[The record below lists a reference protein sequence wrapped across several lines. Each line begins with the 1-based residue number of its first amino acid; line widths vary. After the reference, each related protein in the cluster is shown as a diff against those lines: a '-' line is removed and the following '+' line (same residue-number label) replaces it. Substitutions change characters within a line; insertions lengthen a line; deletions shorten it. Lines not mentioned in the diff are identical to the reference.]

1 MVRFDCGLLGFACGF
16 ICLIGLVVYLRF
28 WCAFV
33 GWGFA
38 VVVVL
43 FCVLLLFNLLL
54 FGDVCVVN
62 SVACSLVPFVWV
74 AVFVC

>member
-1 MVRFDCGLLGFACGF
+1 MLLLAGVCGGSCDL
-16 ICLIGLVVYLRF
+16 
-28 WCAFV
+28 
-33 GWGFA
+33 
-38 VVVVL
+38 
-43 FCVLLLFNLLL
+43 CVLLLFNLLL